1 MIQSVTSKAEDLL
14 QAQPASEISSKYET
28 LSKQAK
34 ELYAKQKETVEQHQA
49 FIDAGNDFMQWIR
62 ASKEKLSKCSEPTG
76 DKESLSSKV
85 TQLKV
90 LQSAQDEG
98 QQKLEKALEQ
108 GNVACQ
114 VADEEDKEVI
124 EEEVA
129 LLQEEFDT
137 YIESLNRTKSL
148 LEVGIVKWTEYEDHY
163 QEASDWLTQTE
174 QLVQTFNKLQDSL
187 EEKKNVLEEFQA
199 HLQTLF
205 DWQKELDR
213 LNMKAQVLLE
223 TCADSRISNAVTQ
236 MTTKY
241 NALLSLAKEIMRRLE
256 LHYQE
261 HQQHSTLYQECQD
274 WVDRTRDKL
283 HECQEIP
290 NTLTDVNNKVATVK
304 GIRQSLEQGQNKLR
318 YVLELKEK
326 VILNTEQNGAAKIQ
340 EDTENLKIEFEKLMV
355 DVQDL
360 RQKLAAQATHLEDI
374 HKAQKL
380 LLDWLDEVEQKIQ
393 PDEISEKRAVLEK
406 FRNVQRDINCHS
418 EMVDR
423 LKSRVSE
430 EQFVPTKEYN
440 SCLERYQKLKD
451 LVAQNILT
459 LEQQVN
465 KQELQK
471 QAYNDALDWLRKT
484 RIEIQQCSDPH
495 GEKETIQ
502 KKEEKMLDIKKTF
515 PDGER
520 LVEHASELSA
530 TVMSS
535 VGAEA
540 QDALRQDIQQLKTDW
555 QSLQVMSKE
564 TEKML
569 SKCIAVWNDFTNTFN
584 SMKDWLGEFQAKV
597 AAENEEEKKTPDEL
611 QKCRALLQEAIQQ
624 KVVMEGLNDRCETLM
639 ELSACSWVRD
649 QTVQLQ
655 GLYTNLL
662 TSIQVL
668 VSRAEKNLSD
678 HTEFLKAK
686 EEVDSWLKRAHGTVQ
701 DCIGVGNETVT
712 RDKLET
718 IQLVST
724 RMTEG
729 QHLMSVMQDVFAK
742 AINTAP
748 ADHQDN
754 LREDMTQLR
763 NSWDQLNMDLT
774 SVMAQLKAA
783 LSRWEEYNEQK
794 SQLETWMSNMEET
807 LKETPDTKG
816 ELGEMKT
823 LIERF
828 KHLQAEVNSKK
839 GDLDHLLSEAAE
851 LAVWASQPTVLEE
864 VQKLQSRWDNL
875 SRRCVTCQE
884 ALELE
889 IGEYTAYHNSLQNT
903 EKWIL
908 QTSFTLMAH
917 NSLYITNKQQTLEQI
932 QQHEALLEDIQ
943 KYQAVLDD
951 IRAKGHGQ
959 IKRYV
964 SSTPS
969 IQETIEKQLNN
980 VQDSY
985 NSLLHTAIQIKKRLM
1000 ESLAKFQEYEET
1012 LESIKKNLDVYE
1024 QLITKDF
1031 QPPVGNLALTH
1042 QLLEET
1048 RELHN
1053 KLQAEKSRL
1062 AVAVQACEAAAACIS
1077 RPSSPQDTMPPPIPD
1092 SELLVRARLEDFI
1105 DQVQSQ
1111 MSALTNLVSE
1121 LEEGQR
1127 YCEALQKWIVE
1138 QQAIVQDWGSRPL
1151 KLRPEAAVAEQQA
1164 MKDLESA
1171 IKERQQKLRNELP
1184 AGENTSNLLEE
1195 LNQLENKL
1203 TAVRG
1208 KKDTGQQTIEEFRQK
1223 INDIHSFLDTLSK
1236 RIEELDRGNGLDCA
1250 QKISALADIEKIFNN
1265 EASPKV
1271 EEVKQ
1276 LGLKVMDI
1284 TSNLD
1289 AQQVEEQLKSVERR
1303 YNDIAKR
1310 IQRKSQ
1316 VLKLTHKGL
1325 EGARQEIESARTWI
1339 LEKMA
1344 LVQAPPPLGF
1354 ESKAAEDRQQALK
1367 SLVKEVEGKKVLL
1380 ETLEK
1385 RLNNM
1390 QAELE
1395 PNEQQV
1401 LESQLLSL
1409 TSDHSNLLAALK
1421 AEQEHV
1427 AAATDARRKLE
1438 ADIEAARNWLK
1449 AKNGEFKKLG
1459 GYVPLRVSAIE
1470 AEYQLL
1476 KQFENEIKAFH
1487 MNNLNEIIKQVNAI
1501 EKDCTEPEK
1510 QKLKNNL
1517 QELLKE
1523 YETLNN
1529 TVNQKTESLLDLLN
1543 SRKQFEGEV
1552 NKIKHWLNEAE
1563 VATSAEIRVSNMG
1576 LLEEQLAKYDKL
1588 HKEAEN
1594 IQGNIDNVILQAKNI
1609 LLYVSEADKLTLS
1622 EEINAMKDKHARI
1635 TGIIYDRSDALQG
1648 QLKQYKD
1655 AAAKISESVQF
1666 MTEIQKELKDLNRPI
1681 SSKIEDVQGML
1692 ESYEKILAD
1701 LKANKLKLGHL
1712 QVGNVSELQGITQQQ
1727 DDLIQA
1733 IEAQIARLRQLLLL
1747 REQFIALITEIMTFI
1762 TKYTEVVR
1770 DIEKEGHTVE
1780 EKIRKYDDVIVKI
1793 QECEALLAS
1802 ATDKGQQIAA
1812 EGSVSDRNSIT
1823 EQLQSLKQSLQAL
1836 RRAVEKQR
1844 EQHEMTVAEHKKLA
1858 AELEEVLDWLHA
1870 NEAAV
1875 RSRPLLD
1882 RDPTSVNVE
1891 IDKHKELA
1899 TQVNSYLD
1907 RIRAVQDSVR
1917 HDDGMPGSL
1926 LEKLSEANSLLNT
1939 LPAELEERGKY
1950 LEMNKTLRVEYAAL
1964 KDRLHNWV
1972 RDAEVHLNSNSEGID
1987 FENIVQ
1993 ELEEHKVF
2001 FGSEASMKE
2010 LVSQHIQQA
2019 ADRIW
2024 PSLSAPEQEELS
2036 QEQQQLTQ
2044 SLKNTLNLARS
2055 KQALLEQNIEVWR
2068 DYCHALDKVQAI
2080 LSRSQFSDEPGCTLA
2095 GLQFSIQKINH
2106 ALTDIQNQQNEIDLL
2121 NDHAKEIKQQADKN
2135 NAEKIDSQVK
2145 NMNTRWTEC
2154 ITGLETR
2161 RDNLQT
2167 LSVDWE
2173 EFEKNLQ
2180 NFETLLFSYEEK
2192 TRHVDTV
2199 VRSKAQITE
2208 VKQSLQGLLSE
2219 IQDCSSLHDN
2229 ILSLSVPV
2237 IEYLKTTSESAA
2249 QSLQEKLNNTSSSY
2263 QQLKKT
2269 VQNKLSKANEDL
2281 EKLTQVQANISKL
2294 QGELNPLH
2302 SKIQTF
2308 DEYGGDWET
2317 IEKSLQELVSQ
2328 VKQAVGSS
2336 KDFITQTKE
2345 QYTSYQQSTPSDIVQ
2360 EMSTLELLAETVSN
2374 AMDEKERQINRVHS
2388 LRSDYNKDTA
2398 EVSEWLPLAESR
2410 VKDRS
2415 VEPQIMKD
2423 SLSQIQSELCAI
2435 GEKLER
2441 LTRNG
2446 NLILE
2451 KTQNEGERNLI
2462 QNTISSLTEQYSQI
2476 KSLLDE
2482 RKQQVGNALD
2492 AWQNF
2497 EALYNTV
2504 QAWVAEKQT
2513 FLAEPFQLSSLT
2525 QARQRLQEYTSAV
2538 KSCKVATKQ
2547 VQDMTKALELI
2558 GQVASLGDLSEKLD
2572 EVTEAKGDV
2581 ESQLLERNA
2590 LLQETSEEWEQ
2601 CEKKMKDVKSWI
2613 EKSRQSLDSPLY
2625 KKKPLRDQLT
2635 MREKM
2640 IGDMAIQKKKITI
2653 SVEKLKVHFRSG
2665 VGGDTKVTEATE
2677 EILQELDQLLRS
2689 VKEQSVQLEACLAQ
2703 LDQYQQ
2709 EIQQLRQQIVQVE
2722 QQLRVV
2728 LSPTYSP
2735 HDRDKALEEQT
2746 GWQQD
2751 VNTYRKRIQVLTKSI
2766 HEMDPYYLVVCE
2778 KTTDQEDKEP
2788 HIQRII
2794 KSEVLSQ
2801 KPLNTTDS
2809 SLKTEQHVL
2818 YPGSVSYADVAAGR
2832 TSPCAFDK
2840 NKDYYCPLPTSQI
2853 PKSDF
2858 STIHFSNNNESFDSL
2873 HPKKGPSSLG
2883 EGEKRDSLIDN
2894 ASVSEIP
2901 VTCAVEIIEP
2911 QIGTPIALHKTY
2923 HPWPKSEQN
2932 NQNSLESE
2940 VLSQAMERQFL
2951 ETESFHCQQQ
2961 RHVWVPGSLTYAD
2974 ILRGR
2979 HGSSSDL
2986 SDNQRLTADSLEIID
3001 KCMDQSREIKQSNH
3015 YDLAV
3020 SDGMPSSLPS
3030 QPFLP
3035 SIVSILSSA
3044 EHPISVDDVN
3054 KTQHFQEK
3062 AHFKPEVGVN
3072 MYESVH
3078 QQSSLTPDL
3087 IGLIPS
3093 GEDFLRSSHEVY
3105 ESSVHQ
3111 YPEESS
3117 ETLVPTEPSHNNKT
3131 VILSEMK
3138 PDTKLY
3144 ISQQNTAQ
3152 QPETFWKNE
3161 PFLESSHEQNAEP
3174 STVAVDPSFSSHQ
3187 SDKETI
3193 ECFSVTGNEESD
3205 KVPSSTMPKGFLD
3218 AYQNDTTKVHHLSY
3232 AQILAHGL
3240 HNKHLSNPPTSHY
3253 SSDGSKRSEIQFL
3266 INQTDKDF
3274 THFPDPEESDTSTN
3288 RTFPVEI
3295 HSVSDQDV
3303 RRNMAI
3309 LNKNKHFEDAII
3321 PSDKARKYKHDT
3333 EGHTFKEGKIDIVT
3347 SHSELTLPHTILAC
3361 HTSEKKQS
3369 SPVGSEKSKLEIKEN
3384 DEMKTQ
3390 ELLPTY
3396 TSSIEGEIDDPM
3408 KFNNQ
3413 ESNCNVLVASNSMR
3427 KKKSKK
3433 KKKKKI
3439 NFPDDKTLLED
3450 EKVNE
3455 ENDVE
3460 MEDESKNRLIIL
3472 EKPESVN
3479 VYSEQ
3484 IGTSGIMDSSQA
3496 HGEEQTNGRDFS
3508 SYNYYLESLDS
3519 TSSSTPPTKFQ
3530 KVETTN
3536 WTTLT
3541 SGRHI
3546 CQSEL
3551 VMLPSSANQGTVSEI
3566 SFELESHMPRH
3577 SKSSNVNT
3585 AEVIDIDDNRLAVK
3599 EDFDSSPPTSVT
3611 KAGEN
3616 VIVSLSSPLTIEETK
3631 ERKKRKKRS
3640 KKKGGNVGENWET
3653 SFHSTDSGSASKLEE
3668 TQFSVNETDSSVIE
3682 EISVHETGF
3691 SQFTLDSER
3700 ASEKKNREEFSD
3712 TLSCA
3717 SSIVDLRTRDCNID
3731 ETKEKPEVLQ
3741 SQDKSEFHHENE
3753 LSVKI
3758 ESKKREARDTKDEVS
3773 RRKATR
3779 KKTNKKHKDSQQAR
3793 MLFLTEDEKI
3803 NLTDV
3808 PENHKQCTD
3817 SEHEKK
3823 ERKTSENVPD
3833 YEVSECITESNRSE
3847 HSYPEISSVI
3857 EIKTNIETESPS
3869 QYSVQPLPDHK
3880 MANNF
3885 KSASEEISLHQAISS
3900 EENPQVSNIADTTIH
3915 KNYNKSEINIHSTTI
3930 NESEKSRYEGDIKN
3944 DNYSELSDPIL
3955 NMKSDVF
3962 YKFSQDLES
3971 SSLDLIDAK
3980 LDETRNLEDKNID
3993 LRQKD
3998 FSSKL
4003 THTDLQKE
4011 AGEPSFQKRKR
4022 KFDKNLNN
4030 EDITT
4035 VMYEPYQSVISLAL
4049 RDPVESVVTS
4059 TEDGENKNLV
4069 SQDVSVPLV
4078 PLQVVKKEVENTKF
4092 LTSVSDIS
4100 PEPDNLNFF
4109 QKGSTQENEL
4119 QDKHKEIKSD
4129 IGISDQACDTRF
4141 MYKNEGNNEEIGLQ
4155 TDISSLHFQM
4165 TDRENV
4171 PSSSSGSIMYEYSQP
4186 PDAFIDNN
4194 IIEEVNKVYVAEES
4208 LVVNEENP
4216 SICSPLEEKKEFTE
4230 MKFDVCSTAGE
4241 LDKDSNIYLPLTLPA
4256 TNTVEHQF
4264 FFRDS
4269 NQTGDMNVFETIPD
4283 GNKVINSKCDSS
4295 EELRNKHNLELQALN
4310 FGANSVLIPQ
4320 QFEMSNS
4327 YFSTTKLRE
4336 EHHSVDNI
4344 HIASYK
4350 ISDANHENKSENA
4363 TQRHAIEYSL
4373 VREVWPYYLY
4383 TEAERNWYMLQQK
4396 EQLINTLKLLEDD
4409 GQKHVAPSTSESEL
4423 AEVISNSY
4431 SISENELLENT
4442 AEMKPKS
4449 SVDYY
4454 TMELPRYAMSSLLD
4468 SERTWK
4474 ELTAL
4479 NSISNHGKEYQDT
4492 ASDIETTQFND
4503 QILLDQLTSQ
4513 EAYSTHPVNMS
4524 ENKREDN
4531 LQHSLTSY
4539 LLEDSSLPKYP
4550 ISVLLDA
4557 EQNWKEATA
4566 INLITHDE
4574 DVHLSHENLAEFSH
4588 TSEDHA
4594 NNQESH
4600 PLLQDAQDQLERND
4614 TKSEVFQNYLILDD
4628 SLPKYNTSVLFDAEQ
4643 NWKET
4648 VTFHLTS
4655 HDEDEHLVHENIDES
4670 NETFNDCATSND
4682 TEPSSQ
4688 DPQSQ
4693 TVGKDTKYHVFEN
4706 HLLLD
4711 KSFPKFNTS
4720 ALFEAERNWKET
4732 AVSLMPHEDDH
4743 LSHENIGESSDTCE
4757 DQGMSKGMQRP
4768 LPDIKTQLE
4777 MKDTGPL
4784 IFENHLRLDDAFP
4797 KYNTNALLDAEQNW
4811 KETTAFN
4818 LAPCDT
4824 DKDLAHENIG
4834 ESSDTYYDHPMD
4846 QDTQPLLQDLQ
4857 SQPEVEDTKHLVF
4870 EENILLDDS
4879 RPKNN
4884 TGVVDAEQNWKVTT
4898 VFNLT
4903 SHNTDVHLSHKK
4915 IKGSGDIFQDMVSSL
4930 QDSQMQLDVKDPK
4943 HFVYDNHLLLD
4954 DSFPQYNTTA
4964 LFDAERNW
4972 KELTSDS
4979 ENHGA
4984 DKHSCSEV
4992 STEVNDSCII
5002 DNLQAQMN
5010 QELQLPSV
5018 PLKDSQSKSEI
5029 EDISC
5034 HMLASHL
5041 LDDSFWTN
5049 KWCFDDAECKWQEQH
5064 ARSVL
5069 RSKLQAVPSTPYE
5082 AFCSGYIDQDG
5093 DHGNH
5098 NIPGAPGVVEWQT
5111 EDDGVHLL
5119 TKKVLA
5125 SGDLDALQTSLKD
5138 CEMRLTSL
5146 SSDSLR
5152 NMYDDILMICDALK
5166 SIDVKAQTL
5175 EEIIQQLP
5183 TDQDVQNLNVATSN
5197 LRRRVTTLLSY
5208 TSEGCSTIERI
5219 QAQQEQQLQNI
5230 AHYEELLNEIAS
5242 WCSAA
5247 TVTLN
5252 IDLQNL
5258 SHQQLLEQRDVFE
5271 MISQELDQHDKKL
5284 KELMMSNDMQTHA
5297 GCLQLGTSL
5306 HQQLLSVRNLLMDMD
5321 VQVTNQITVTKEPE
5335 KTKRAETVEMKEE
5348 KSSGYQKL
5356 HSINEQECHSA
5367 SIPGALPVPEKSPE
5381 VVEKQPQVEDVEPL
5395 LLSPHGLV
5403 VSVHDER
5410 DNTIDSNA
5418 SPIADEEVSL
5428 PSIEEEQ
5435 EPAVKKIQEDKIAF
5449 HVASQTGDSLR
5460 EPPPSILPVS
5470 TKDVAV
5476 EFHQPVDSQV
5486 QTMALTTT
5494 SAQMTENIPYEQ
5506 HREKI
5511 KILKKFDDHEE
5522 VVEIATGHPS
5532 ERLDISAVE
5541 GDRHREI
5548 FDDSD
5553 DNLMVEVKFKGK
5565 KSKEKPILQLVR
5577 DPDEMSTE
5585 VIVEAERRKRIVL
5598 KTSHSGDTEVHV
5610 IDDKHL
5616 SKDHSPP
5623 KDKPSEISPEVKFT
5637 MPEKDT
5643 SKQKELSDPQ
5653 DMDLKL
5659 SGRETVELDSSPEKG
5674 TIEEYQFQSTPD
5686 EPLTRSVDEK
5696 LDVKEKD
5703 LPEYVPEEEKQ
5714 EKIVHMGIGL
5724 AVTEIS
5730 STCLNISDIPAE
5742 NTSVKESEITV
5753 YEESEGVPDSSE
5765 DVMKLSSLQVIND
5778 NNIEPCEGQKLL
5790 QEGSQTQEGFSGSPL
5805 TKDTDIA
5812 NEPVTPENVSEEHPD
5827 DEYPELSRVKESTAL
5842 PDTDD
5847 ISIETSLAEST
5858 EIIVSTEG
5866 DKNSSDTTKPTELE
5880 IVFLDTSCV
5889 QSPMEF
5895 DSTHS
5900 QETGYDPEDISSEV
5914 SIPEKKKK
5922 RRKKRAKQMSEV
5934 PQTVKEPQVQDDIH
5948 ELTTMTLSRVESII
5962 TTDKEENV
5970 QTDYQQALQTTTAT
5984 ISAKYIDDPGEETIL
5999 TNDETDN
6006 LKEQDNVEEIMSQT
6020 ETAEEHNEILDIC
6033 LHPEVVPQIVMTDS
6047 SVQATVSVAV
6057 ETVQTI
6063 SPEPSPK
6070 EIQSNDFISEIDTQT
6085 SPAPETFDMGMQ
6097 TLSPEFKIQ
6106 DFQTCAT
6113 QVSSPE
6119 SVPEKQESEITHSAT
6134 QVTTETE
6141 EGYMQTSPIEQIISD
6156 VADVSLQTVIDTNE
6170 TLDSFVQTSPVPEVP
6185 APTNIQPEDSN
6196 GVHEEQISP
6205 ELQDHVPYIEKT
6217 EEAPL
6222 AIGGVTVSSVTETV
6236 HSSMQTTDMPTISCE
6251 SQTSP
6256 DGFKDTERMP
6266 TATVSMQ
6273 TNSETVISAD
6283 SYMQTSPMDSFQME
6297 TINASIQTETSNT
6310 GNISTQA
6317 DIVLPSEGITV
6328 DIQTNKD
6335 ELTPSVEMSM
6345 QTDIAKL
6352 PVTETTDTISQTIQS
6367 GSGTMPGSDSC
6378 IQTTVS
6384 ELIPSVEGSTQTNLQ
6399 PSTFIDSSVQTNKE
6413 PSTSEQP
6420 LHPEFATSPKEPQ
6433 TEREKDADKQERN
6446 ESSSEEQLEVNI
6458 QASIV
6463 FPTERTTLVAQKTVN
6478 KQSSPAPQDD
6488 REPTHAEKSLKKR
6501 HKKKSKRNDK
6511 GSANKKPETTEKL
6524 SVADVERFVD
6534 IRPSSGRE
6542 INDLKPQP
6550 SEQVPDA
6557 KELLTPKRTVDD
6569 DAEEI
6574 VSKSLDGKDPYSQ
6587 VHIHDY
6593 TKSENA
6599 SERFERQDV
6608 QELVMSLKD
6617 NEEISLKQDKPIV
6630 IEADN
6635 VVYKIEDSVV
6645 ASVPDSVMKE
6655 EDIPL
6660 KVEPHSANIDDDVQ
6674 KVDLIIETQSTK
6686 NGNEINIQVPETLS
6700 DNVSRNFE
6708 IIPSEQSS
6716 EKSDLITAEECY
6728 RKEICYPKENEW
6740 KQMQCLVADRVR
6752 KLQKERHTTHLSGVL
6767 YLATLQQ
6774 IVADESFE
6782 QKNSAFQ
6789 DDIITL
6795 RDAVDSKDKAV
6806 IQRSVITI
6814 VETVSTWLESIEYHV
6829 LLNCQLRTAPT
6840 KDHITELGNL
6850 KQEIINV
6857 GEKVEGLNS
6866 VMENVY
6872 TMFDGDDASN
6882 MKQCISSLQNQVEA
6896 MKEVTDEKEQ
6906 QATKDLN
6913 RWEEFLNGVNNVSVL
6928 IEELKEHLDQL
6939 VETDLYVHRK
6949 LELLDHIE
6957 STNHSHQQKTI
6968 QLMNNA
6974 WALLCDFPG
6983 HEIPPELY
6991 SAYETTRSIEHSVKL
7006 ERDRQLQLI
7015 ALADEYEQTLK
7026 EFAQIVDVA
7035 DALVESSIVVSSLEH
7050 LQEEMQKHRKFF
7062 VNLSHCRCILESL
7075 EGNLDTETRNK
7086 HSGLHQQ
7093 LHTRASGIL
7102 DKAAGRAQQMAL
7114 AASRWTVL
7122 EQGMKEERNW
7132 LQVAHQR
7139 VPDLQSVTSSE
7150 YNQYISLYQSL
7161 SADVA
7166 VHHGHCAQLI
7176 EVARRLQELVLCPGL
7191 EARYDEHLEV
7201 IAKLQE
7207 DINKNLHCLLSFR
7220 DTWRNYVTL
7229 TEKLFQWM
7237 IYAEKELAN
7246 ISSEDQRPGTNM
7258 KHFWELKAQYE
7269 VHNNIRNEASSN
7281 FNAAMKIIPVAD
7293 ENLQCQL
7300 NAKLEER
7307 WWNVSSQIQ
7316 NIQTAILEILSNQ
7329 EVPVKDK
7336 LAALQQELQELQS
7349 ALNDTHRVIKKEEEL
7364 ELYIQRMQ
7372 VMLGGVEHI
7381 QEELSRL
7388 GLLSVDETEKVG
7400 ILLCGAGNIELQIKE
7415 ELEGAI
7421 LLREKIN
7428 AIQKGLNRIRRSY
7441 ERASNVLDQCEKGV
7455 NQGQDAVEQALRNCQ
7470 GVCDELTTLWQD
7482 VMDLRQLLHTLPM
7495 SLHLSISPVHL
7506 ERNISQVQDH
7516 HTALESRSAHLL
7528 SLLKNRLTM
7537 WQHFEQ
7543 QLELVQQSVQETD
7556 YMMELLTVQGS
7567 VDYDRLV
7574 KATECLEGL
7583 YGSLDQREDLLD
7595 ELRVAAAP
7603 LAESCAPEVSAKIK
7617 VAVEDV
7623 ERSWNNTRQTLRE
7636 LCERYQDAA
7645 RLWRQYREASD
7656 CVKTWAEQQ
7665 LDSTAH
7671 LTPAEALRH
7680 VK

>member
-2746 GWQQD
+2746 
-2751 VNTYRKRIQVLTKSI
+2751 
-2766 HEMDPYYLVVCE
+2766 
-2778 KTTDQEDKEP
+2778 
-2788 HIQRII
+2788 
-2794 KSEVLSQ
+2794 
-2801 KPLNTTDS
+2801 
-2809 SLKTEQHVL
+2809 
-2818 YPGSVSYADVAAGR
+2818 
-2832 TSPCAFDK
+2832 
-2840 NKDYYCPLPTSQI
+2840 
-2853 PKSDF
+2853 
-2858 STIHFSNNNESFDSL
+2858 
-2873 HPKKGPSSLG
+2873 
-2883 EGEKRDSLIDN
+2883 
-2894 ASVSEIP
+2894 
-2901 VTCAVEIIEP
+2901 
-2911 QIGTPIALHKTY
+2911 
-2923 HPWPKSEQN
+2923 
-2932 NQNSLESE
+2932 
-2940 VLSQAMERQFL
+2940 
-2951 ETESFHCQQQ
+2951 
-2961 RHVWVPGSLTYAD
+2961 
-2974 ILRGR
+2974 
-2979 HGSSSDL
+2979 
-2986 SDNQRLTADSLEIID
+2986 
-3001 KCMDQSREIKQSNH
+3001 
-3015 YDLAV
+3015 
-3020 SDGMPSSLPS
+3020 
-3030 QPFLP
+3030 
-3035 SIVSILSSA
+3035 
-3044 EHPISVDDVN
+3044 
-3054 KTQHFQEK
+3054 
-3062 AHFKPEVGVN
+3062 
-3072 MYESVH
+3072 
-3078 QQSSLTPDL
+3078 
-3087 IGLIPS
+3087 
-3093 GEDFLRSSHEVY
+3093 
-3105 ESSVHQ
+3105 
-3111 YPEESS
+3111 
-3117 ETLVPTEPSHNNKT
+3117 
-3131 VILSEMK
+3131 
-3138 PDTKLY
+3138 
-3144 ISQQNTAQ
+3144 
-3152 QPETFWKNE
+3152 
-3161 PFLESSHEQNAEP
+3161 
-3174 STVAVDPSFSSHQ
+3174 
-3187 SDKETI
+3187 
-3193 ECFSVTGNEESD
+3193 
-3205 KVPSSTMPKGFLD
+3205 
-3218 AYQNDTTKVHHLSY
+3218 
-3232 AQILAHGL
+3232 
-3240 HNKHLSNPPTSHY
+3240 
-3253 SSDGSKRSEIQFL
+3253 
-3266 INQTDKDF
+3266 
-3274 THFPDPEESDTSTN
+3274 
-3288 RTFPVEI
+3288 
-3295 HSVSDQDV
+3295 
-3303 RRNMAI
+3303 
-3309 LNKNKHFEDAII
+3309 
-3321 PSDKARKYKHDT
+3321 
-3333 EGHTFKEGKIDIVT
+3333 
-3347 SHSELTLPHTILAC
+3347 
-3361 HTSEKKQS
+3361 
-3369 SPVGSEKSKLEIKEN
+3369 
-3384 DEMKTQ
+3384 
-3390 ELLPTY
+3390 
-3396 TSSIEGEIDDPM
+3396 
-3408 KFNNQ
+3408 
-3413 ESNCNVLVASNSMR
+3413 
-3427 KKKSKK
+3427 
-3433 KKKKKI
+3433 
-3439 NFPDDKTLLED
+3439 
-3450 EKVNE
+3450 
-3455 ENDVE
+3455 
-3460 MEDESKNRLIIL
+3460 
-3472 EKPESVN
+3472 
-3479 VYSEQ
+3479 
-3484 IGTSGIMDSSQA
+3484 
-3496 HGEEQTNGRDFS
+3496 
-3508 SYNYYLESLDS
+3508 
-3519 TSSSTPPTKFQ
+3519 
-3530 KVETTN
+3530 
-3536 WTTLT
+3536 
-3541 SGRHI
+3541 
-3546 CQSEL
+3546 
-3551 VMLPSSANQGTVSEI
+3551 
-3566 SFELESHMPRH
+3566 
-3577 SKSSNVNT
+3577 
-3585 AEVIDIDDNRLAVK
+3585 
-3599 EDFDSSPPTSVT
+3599 
-3611 KAGEN
+3611 
-3616 VIVSLSSPLTIEETK
+3616 
-3631 ERKKRKKRS
+3631 
-3640 KKKGGNVGENWET
+3640 
-3653 SFHSTDSGSASKLEE
+3653 
-3668 TQFSVNETDSSVIE
+3668 
-3682 EISVHETGF
+3682 
-3691 SQFTLDSER
+3691 
-3700 ASEKKNREEFSD
+3700 
-3712 TLSCA
+3712 
-3717 SSIVDLRTRDCNID
+3717 
-3731 ETKEKPEVLQ
+3731 
-3741 SQDKSEFHHENE
+3741 
-3753 LSVKI
+3753 
-3758 ESKKREARDTKDEVS
+3758 
-3773 RRKATR
+3773 
-3779 KKTNKKHKDSQQAR
+3779 
-3793 MLFLTEDEKI
+3793 
-3803 NLTDV
+3803 
-3808 PENHKQCTD
+3808 
-3817 SEHEKK
+3817 
-3823 ERKTSENVPD
+3823 
-3833 YEVSECITESNRSE
+3833 
-3847 HSYPEISSVI
+3847 
-3857 EIKTNIETESPS
+3857 
-3869 QYSVQPLPDHK
+3869 
-3880 MANNF
+3880 
-3885 KSASEEISLHQAISS
+3885 
-3900 EENPQVSNIADTTIH
+3900 
-3915 KNYNKSEINIHSTTI
+3915 
-3930 NESEKSRYEGDIKN
+3930 
-3944 DNYSELSDPIL
+3944 
-3955 NMKSDVF
+3955 
-3962 YKFSQDLES
+3962 
-3971 SSLDLIDAK
+3971 
-3980 LDETRNLEDKNID
+3980 
-3993 LRQKD
+3993 
-3998 FSSKL
+3998 
-4003 THTDLQKE
+4003 
-4011 AGEPSFQKRKR
+4011 
-4022 KFDKNLNN
+4022 
-4030 EDITT
+4030 
-4035 VMYEPYQSVISLAL
+4035 
-4049 RDPVESVVTS
+4049 
-4059 TEDGENKNLV
+4059 
-4069 SQDVSVPLV
+4069 
-4078 PLQVVKKEVENTKF
+4078 
-4092 LTSVSDIS
+4092 
-4100 PEPDNLNFF
+4100 
-4109 QKGSTQENEL
+4109 
-4119 QDKHKEIKSD
+4119 
-4129 IGISDQACDTRF
+4129 
-4141 MYKNEGNNEEIGLQ
+4141 
-4155 TDISSLHFQM
+4155 
-4165 TDRENV
+4165 
-4171 PSSSSGSIMYEYSQP
+4171 
-4186 PDAFIDNN
+4186 
-4194 IIEEVNKVYVAEES
+4194 
-4208 LVVNEENP
+4208 
-4216 SICSPLEEKKEFTE
+4216 
-4230 MKFDVCSTAGE
+4230 
-4241 LDKDSNIYLPLTLPA
+4241 
-4256 TNTVEHQF
+4256 
-4264 FFRDS
+4264 
-4269 NQTGDMNVFETIPD
+4269 
-4283 GNKVINSKCDSS
+4283 
-4295 EELRNKHNLELQALN
+4295 
-4310 FGANSVLIPQ
+4310 
-4320 QFEMSNS
+4320 
-4327 YFSTTKLRE
+4327 
-4336 EHHSVDNI
+4336 
-4344 HIASYK
+4344 
-4350 ISDANHENKSENA
+4350 
-4363 TQRHAIEYSL
+4363 
-4373 VREVWPYYLY
+4373 
-4383 TEAERNWYMLQQK
+4383 
-4396 EQLINTLKLLEDD
+4396 
-4409 GQKHVAPSTSESEL
+4409 
-4423 AEVISNSY
+4423 
-4431 SISENELLENT
+4431 
-4442 AEMKPKS
+4442 
-4449 SVDYY
+4449 
-4454 TMELPRYAMSSLLD
+4454 
-4468 SERTWK
+4468 
-4474 ELTAL
+4474 
-4479 NSISNHGKEYQDT
+4479 
-4492 ASDIETTQFND
+4492 
-4503 QILLDQLTSQ
+4503 
-4513 EAYSTHPVNMS
+4513 
-4524 ENKREDN
+4524 
-4531 LQHSLTSY
+4531 
-4539 LLEDSSLPKYP
+4539 
-4550 ISVLLDA
+4550 
-4557 EQNWKEATA
+4557 
-4566 INLITHDE
+4566 
-4574 DVHLSHENLAEFSH
+4574 
-4588 TSEDHA
+4588 
-4594 NNQESH
+4594 
-4600 PLLQDAQDQLERND
+4600 
-4614 TKSEVFQNYLILDD
+4614 
-4628 SLPKYNTSVLFDAEQ
+4628 
-4643 NWKET
+4643 
-4648 VTFHLTS
+4648 
-4655 HDEDEHLVHENIDES
+4655 
-4670 NETFNDCATSND
+4670 
-4682 TEPSSQ
+4682 
-4688 DPQSQ
+4688 
-4693 TVGKDTKYHVFEN
+4693 
-4706 HLLLD
+4706 
-4711 KSFPKFNTS
+4711 
-4720 ALFEAERNWKET
+4720 
-4732 AVSLMPHEDDH
+4732 
-4743 LSHENIGESSDTCE
+4743 
-4757 DQGMSKGMQRP
+4757 
-4768 LPDIKTQLE
+4768 
-4777 MKDTGPL
+4777 
-4784 IFENHLRLDDAFP
+4784 
-4797 KYNTNALLDAEQNW
+4797 
-4811 KETTAFN
+4811 
-4818 LAPCDT
+4818 
-4824 DKDLAHENIG
+4824 
-4834 ESSDTYYDHPMD
+4834 
-4846 QDTQPLLQDLQ
+4846 
-4857 SQPEVEDTKHLVF
+4857 
-4870 EENILLDDS
+4870 
-4879 RPKNN
+4879 
-4884 TGVVDAEQNWKVTT
+4884 
-4898 VFNLT
+4898 
-4903 SHNTDVHLSHKK
+4903 
-4915 IKGSGDIFQDMVSSL
+4915 
-4930 QDSQMQLDVKDPK
+4930 
-4943 HFVYDNHLLLD
+4943 
-4954 DSFPQYNTTA
+4954 
-4964 LFDAERNW
+4964 
-4972 KELTSDS
+4972 
-4979 ENHGA
+4979 
-4984 DKHSCSEV
+4984 
-4992 STEVNDSCII
+4992 
-5002 DNLQAQMN
+5002 
-5010 QELQLPSV
+5010 
-5018 PLKDSQSKSEI
+5018 
-5029 EDISC
+5029 
-5034 HMLASHL
+5034 
-5041 LDDSFWTN
+5041 
-5049 KWCFDDAECKWQEQH
+5049 
-5064 ARSVL
+5064 
-5069 RSKLQAVPSTPYE
+5069 
-5082 AFCSGYIDQDG
+5082 
-5093 DHGNH
+5093 
-5098 NIPGAPGVVEWQT
+5098 
-5111 EDDGVHLL
+5111 
-5119 TKKVLA
+5119 VLA